1 MGLQFRFKNV
11 YITDYNWI
19 QIRLNTSLENY
30 DLEAIYWSSVL
41 FYISGEMTVKHIRVC
56 KRFCVQE
63 WYVNIVLFTCKVRVK
78 YIASDGRVVRR
89 KKSTTKMFS
98 IDVSGVTL
106 TQLLTDTKFTCLSL
120 FNGIKQ
126 REK

>member
-89 KKSTTKMFS
+89 KKSTNCITITIIPSRFFFFFS
-98 IDVSGVTL
+98 
-106 TQLLTDTKFTCLSL
+106 FYFL
-120 FNGIKQ
+120 FNRQKLWE
-126 REK
+126 RKL